1 VVRRA
6 YAACSTGALFALD
19 CDPTSIC
26 SILLRPRRVDSG
38 MLGTSLILKAAK
50 KGKQKFGWKG
60 FVAAGALAF
69 FGQRALKKRLKGGSS
84 KKKQKA

>member
-1 VVRRA
+1 
-6 YAACSTGALFALD
+6 
-19 CDPTSIC
+19 
-26 SILLRPRRVDSG
+26 

-50 KGKQKFGWKG
+50 KRKQKFGWKG